1 MITVWTNGC
10 FDILHPGHMELFKIA
25 KSLGDRLIVGLD
37 TDEKVRKDKGSNRP
51 INSLDFRKSML
62 ESNKNIDLVIPF
74 GSRQELEQTI
84 ELYYPDILLVGG
96 DWRDGDVV
104 GRDYAKEVRFF
115 NRVGGYSTTDIIDNI
130 INKYKNVGR
139 YL

>member
-74 GSRQELEQTI
+74 GSRQESLSKLLNCTPLIFFWLVEIGEMVTWLDESMQKRLDSSI
-84 ELYYPDILLVGG
+84 VLVDIRPLILSITSSI
-96 DWRDGDVV
+96 
-104 GRDYAKEVRFF
+104 
-115 NRVGGYSTTDIIDNI
+115 NITT
-130 INKYKNVGR
+130 
-139 YL
+139 

>member
-84 ELYYPDILLVGG
+84 ELYSPDILLVGG

-104 GRDYAKEVRFF
+104 GREYAKEVRFF
-115 NRVGGYSTTDIIDNI
+115 NRP
-130 INKYKNVGR
+130 
-139 YL
+139 

>member
-130 INKYKNVGR
+130 VNKYNNVGR

>member
-1 MITVWTNGC
+1 MRVMTNGC

-130 INKYKNVGR
+130 VNKYNNVGR

>member
-25 KSLGDRLIVGLD
+25 KSLGDRLIVGID
-37 TDEKVRKDKGSNRP
+37 EDEKVFVDKGKNRP
-51 INSLDFRKSML
+51 INPLSFRQIML
-62 ESNKNIDLVIPF
+62 ESNKHIDLVIPF

-96 DWRDGDVV
+96 DWRGGDVV
-104 GRDYAKEVRFF
+104 GREYAKEVRFL
-115 NRVGGYSTTDIIDNI
+115 NRVGGYSTTKIIDNI
-130 INKYKNVGR
+130 TNKYNNAGR